1 MYINVYINKNY
12 TNMNVPIFVAS
23 IQLRHFKRLYF
34 CPPRVNSVKVQVLVG
49 GALRRVCRPISCTEQ
64 NLAVA
69 AMVEYLTPM
78 LTGEG
83 VNQSKIRSKAAMRR
97 ERGHTYLGG
106 FPTWEYP

>member
-1 MYINVYINKNY
+1 MYIS
-12 TNMNVPIFVAS
+12 TNTTQIRTSPFLLRQSSSGISNPAIFA
-23 IQLRHFKRLYF
+23 
-34 CPPRVNSVKVQVLVG
+34 PPRVNSVKVQVLVG

-106 FPTWEYP
+106 FPTRAYP